1 MFFLS
6 LQMSNVEVAGASTRP
21 NLLVAAATVVG
32 MSSGLPASAAAAAG
46 AAGAASDGVT
56 PMSLQDLILE
66 LSPPSLEPPPSS
78 ASFAGQINWCQVL
91 TTAAAVIFVLA
102 WVFLR
107 LIHIMAVIYG

>member
-1 MFFLS
+1 
-6 LQMSNVEVAGASTRP
+6 MSNVEVAGASTRP

-32 MSSGLPASAAAAAG
+32 MSSGLPE
-46 AAGAASDGVT
+46 AGAASDGGGAVT

-78 ASFAGQINWCQVL
+78 ASFPGHLNWCQVL